1 MRSAVWLRA
10 ASVVAFAQFV
20 AHTAMF
26 LSAKA
31 SHGPA
36 EVAVVEAMK
45 SQKFLFDGSLRSYWD
60 LYFGYG
66 LFAAFNCLVEAVLFW
81 QLARLAKAGAAHGR
95 PIVALYC
102 IANLGYALL
111 VLRYFFIVPLVP
123 DLVIA
128 VCLAL
133 AWRREIKAD

>member
-26 LSAKA
+26 VSAKV

-36 EVAVVEAMK
+36 ELAVVEAMK
-45 SQKFLFDGSLRSYWD
+45 SQKFVFDGSLRSYWD

-81 QLARLAKAGAAHGR
+81 QLARLAKAGAAYGQ
-95 PIVALYC
+95 PIVVLYC
-102 IANLGYALL
+102 MANLGYALL

-123 DLVIA
+123 DVVIA

-133 AWRREIKAD
+133 AWWRELKVD